1 MTDTDTD
8 TDTPDD
14 ATAVPPPPEERA
26 FEQLTALIAL
36 IVDPE
41 AVKSRF
47 AELGRESRR
56 VARARIELSQ
66 EASRHAEAVRRE
78 RAEIEA
84 ERKSLAEREKALRQG
99 EAGLEARLEI
109 LSRPPDPNAR
119 LRHFPGGMAAE
130 PDDEPPSRASDPHFG
145 RPSTT
150 ASDDEMVMLEK
161 VGPSTGTLT
170 RSVPVPKPRRSLR
183 KAQPDA

>member
-1 MTDTDTD
+1 MTD
-8 TDTPDD
+8 DTPDD
-14 ATAVPPPPEERA
+14 TDDTPAATDTPAAPAPVDNFANLMELLKLVNDAKAV
-26 FEQLTALIAL
+26 
-36 IVDPE
+36 E
-41 AVKSRF
+41 ARLS
-47 AELGRESRR
+47 ELGRESRR
-56 VARARIELSQ
+56 IARARIELSQ

-145 RPSTT
+145 RHSAT
-150 ASDDEMVMLEK
+150 ASDDEVVTEK
-161 VGPSTGTLT
+161 VGPAGSTLT
-170 RSVPVPKPRRSLR
+170 RSIPVPRPRKSMN
-183 KAQPDA
+183 P

>member
-1 MTDTDTD
+1 MTDETTDD
-8 TDTPDD
+8 IP
-14 ATAVPPPPEERA
+14 AAAEPAAPPPEERA

-36 IVDPE
+36 ITDAE
-41 AVKSRF
+41 AVKSRL

-56 VARARIELSQ
+56 IARARIELSQ

-84 ERKSLAEREKALRQG
+84 ERKSLAEREKALRRG
-99 EAGLEARLEI
+99 EVSLEARLEI

-145 RPSTT
+145 RHST
-150 ASDDEMVMLEK
+150 ASDASAETETVPVPGE
-161 VGPSTGTLT
+161 GHTLT
-170 RSVPVPKPRRSLR
+170 RTIPRPR
-183 KAQPDA
+183 KTMRRGADV